1 MSALLDTREGRI
13 AVRTRLY
20 RRLAA
25 EQEYMDVGARED
37 VADRIDALPPDL
49 ALVDGL
55 AIEDA
60 EEIDLVSAMIVRLLS
75 RRRKAPAG
83 VRAVLAVL
91 DHDRIAAIVLAL
103 SEGCREAVFGERA
116 ERMFEVD
123 EERLGAIEAELRD
136 DEEKRQ
142 RVHAAFGAL
151 GIDGDAYEREMRKG
165 LQGLSADLSEPE
177 IDLGEDPRAALDN
190 ALAELGL
197 DLDEL
202 LEEE

>member
-25 EQEYMDVGARED
+25 EQEYMDVGAKED
-37 VADRIDALPPDL
+37 VGDRIDATSPDL

-83 VRAVLAVL
+83 VRAVLSVL
-91 DHDRIAAIVLAL
+91 DQDLLAAIVLAL
-103 SEGCREAVFGERA
+103 PEDCREAVFGERA

-123 EERLGAIEAELRD
+123 EERLRAIEAELRD
-136 DEEKRQ
+136 SEVARQ
-142 RVHAAFGAL
+142 RVNAAVGAL
-151 GIDGDAYEREMRKG
+151 GIDGEAWD
-165 LQGLSADLSEPE
+165 
-177 IDLGEDPRAALDN
+177 
-190 ALAELGL
+190 
-197 DLDEL
+197 
-202 LEEE
+202 